1 MSNAGMTEIGS
12 DLSLEQLKTWQK
24 AMDFAVKICR
34 ELLPAFPE
42 EEKYALISQLRRAVQ
57 SIPANIAEGHGRY
70 YFQEA
75 IHFCYIARGSL
86 EETRNH
92 LIFAREMGYLSDT
105 TYKQFNPESE
115 LLRKMINGY
124 IAYLKKSKRGAS
136 EYEKAGK
143 IHEATPPYEVGEDDL
158 AHD

>member
-1 MSNAGMTEIGS
+1 MTEIGS
-12 DLSLEQLKTWQK
+12 EQGLEQLKTWQK

-34 ELLPAFPE
+34 DLLPVFPA
-42 EEKYALISQLRRAVQ
+42 EEKYALISQLRRSAQ

-75 IHFCYIARGSL
+75 IHFCYIASGSL

-92 LIFAREMGYLSDT
+92 LIFAREMGYLSDST
-105 TYKQFNPESE
+105 LNLYNEEGEQ
-115 LLRKMINGY
+115 LRKMINGY

-136 EYEKAGK
+136 EYEKAST
-143 IHEATPPYEVGEDDL
+143 IHEDLSPYEADEDEL
-158 AHD
+158 PLG